1 MLSHD
6 ILIYALLGGIIPAIF
21 WLNFW
26 LKEDNHQEPRH
37 VILGTF
43 LLGMVIVL
51 LAIPLEHIVT
61 LFFPNYTFTTL
72 LLWSGIEEI
81 VKLFAAYFV
90 ALRTRFNLE
99 PIDATIYMIT
109 AALGFA
115 ALENTLFLLGPLMDG
130 DIVKGVVTINLRFIG
145 ATLLHVVCSGIIG
158 MFIGYAFYKSKKV
171 QRVFMLLGILIATI
185 LHALFNN
192 FIIKSEHNILFV
204 FGGVWIGLIVVILTL
219 EHIKKIKRI
228 HS

>member
-6 ILIYALLGGIIPAIF
+6 ILIYALLGGIIPAVF

-51 LAIPLEHIVT
+51 LAIPLEHIVN
-61 LFFPNYTFTTL
+61 LFVPNYTLLTL
-72 LLWSGIEEI
+72 FLWSGIEEL
-81 VKLFAAYFV
+81 VKFMAAYFV
-90 ALRTRFNLE
+90 ALRTRFNCE
-99 PIDATIYMIT
+99 PIDSTIYMIT

-130 DIVKGVVTINLRFIG
+130 DLIKGVVTINLRFIG
-145 ATLLHVVCSGIIG
+145 ATLLHVICSGIVG
-158 MFIGYAFYKSKKV
+158 VFLGFSFYKSKYARRIFSV
-171 QRVFMLLGILIATI
+171 IGLLTATI
-185 LHALFNN
+185 LHTLFNN
-192 FIIKSEHNILFV
+192 FIIKSEHNILFI
-204 FGGVWIGLIVVILTL
+204 FGGVWIGLIVVILVL

-228 HS
+228 NP